1 MLNPINQI
9 DSIKVIEAYV
19 SSHLSNVLI
28 LCKLNFI
35 KPCINLICSILSLPS
50 NNPTFNIPGVFQ
62 DSCRVNLF

>member
-19 SSHLSNVLI
+19 SSHLSNVLYS

-50 NNPTFNIPGVFQ
+50 NNPTF
-62 DSCRVNLF
+62 